1 MPNDHNPYA
10 PPANPYQAPGR
21 GWAPERGAPG
31 AETMWRQGDLA
42 VMYKT
47 GGRLPDRCVR
57 CNEAVSKR
65 LAKTLFWHHPAVY
78 LTLFCGALPYI
89 IVSLLT
95 RKTTNVDFGLC
106 ETHAS
111 QRLLGILLGVGGF
124 IGGFAM
130 FYLATSEQ
138 IDALLFAGLAIL
150 LGGPIAGV
158 ILAGRLIMVKRIDE
172 EYAYF
177 NVGRPFLESLP
188 RND

>member
-1 MPNDHNPYA
+1 MANDHNPYA
-10 PPANPYQAPGR
+10 PPANPYQAPGK
-21 GWAPERGAPG
+21 GWPPARGAPG
-31 AETMWRQGDLA
+31 PDTMWREGELA

-65 LAKTLFWHHPAVY
+65 LAKTLFWHPPAVY
-78 LTLFCGALPYI
+78 FALLCGALPYI
-89 IVSLLT
+89 IVSLIM

-106 ETHAS
+106 EAHAS
-111 QRLLGILLGVGGF
+111 QRLLGILLAVGGF
-124 IGGFAM
+124 IGGFAL
-130 FYLATSEQ
+130 FTLS
-138 IDALLFAGLAIL
+138 DSLDSVVPVFAGLAIL
-150 LGGPIAGV
+150 IVGPLVGV
-158 ILAGRLIMVKRIDE
+158 FMSRVITVKRIDE